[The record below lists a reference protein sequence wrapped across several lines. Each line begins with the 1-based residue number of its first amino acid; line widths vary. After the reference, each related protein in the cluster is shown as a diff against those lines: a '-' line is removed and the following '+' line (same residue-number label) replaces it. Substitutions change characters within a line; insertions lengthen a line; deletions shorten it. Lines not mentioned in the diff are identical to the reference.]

1 MERITLNIIPK
12 GITPV
17 CHASQFDIGRVIRCD
32 IMDDLQGYVFSDE
45 TVELRVRK
53 PDDNV
58 VTASVDVV
66 SGDTF
71 VLIETTEQMTACDG
85 VNKCELRIMKG
96 DVRIGSLNFD
106 MKVEVDPLK
115 DGIESETEI
124 HNLETQIRDMNED
137 MVPDMV
143 AEEVSRQYDSEN
155 VIFDDEPTENHG
167 DGYAVNSAG
176 LKNYIPKNIDAL
188 DDVEIDNP
196 TSNQALVYNPTTQK
210 WENGE
215 VSTVGGLND
224 LNDVTLENVADK
236 QELVY
241 DDTDEV
247 FKNKTTRVELTQAEY
262 NQLVADD
269 EVLPDVDYYI
279 TDAPSMQG
287 TSADLSYDGTTKS
300 VYTKIEEIDT
310 ELSGK
315 ADSSDIPTKLSDL
328 TNNLE
333 IGKIIKGTESGS
345 VNVASSSG
353 TEVGSITLNKGK
365 YVVLGGIDWVANST
379 GFRQVAFAATRD
391 DSRDACVCQPTCA
404 APKETYQQI
413 VSFRDIQ
420 SDNTEIK
427 MYGYQDSGSTL
438 GAYAFIYAI
447 KIY

>member
-32 IMDDLQGYVFSDE
+32 ITDDLQGYVFSNE

-124 HNLETQIRDMNED
+124 HNLETQIHDMNEE
-137 MVPDMV
+137 MLPDMV
-143 AEEVSRQYDSEN
+143 AQEVTRQYDSEN

-167 DGYAVNSAG
+167 DGYTVNSAG
-176 LKNYIPKNIDAL
+176 LKSYIPKIIDEL
-188 DDVEIDNP
+188 DDVDIDNP
-196 TSNQALVYNPTTQK
+196 TSNQALVYNPETNK

-224 LNDVTLENVADK
+224 LNDVTLEDVADK

-241 DDTDEV
+241 DDTDDV

-262 NQLVADD
+262 DALENP
-269 EVLPDVDYYI
+269 LPDVDYYI
-279 TDAPSMQG
+279 TDAPSMSG
-287 TSADLSYDGTTKS
+287 SSKDLSYDGTTKS
-300 VYTKIEEIDT
+300 TYTKIEEVVDYIDSKIAVSDITSSFNIDT
-310 ELSGK
+310 THFSASTKQLYKSGNVVNICLRGNLTATNGTILGTIANYYPK
-315 ADSSDIPTKLSDL
+315 ASRIICDFHNNGAPTPITTGAVWL
-328 TNNLE
+328 NGEN
-333 IGKIIKGTESGS
+333 GRMYYFGGS
-345 VNVASSSG
+345 VSNLDVC
-353 TEVGSITLNKGK
+353 IT
-365 YVVLGGIDWVANST
+365 
-379 GFRQVAFAATRD
+379 ATYI
-391 DSRDACVCQPTCA
+391 C
-404 APKETYQQI
+404 
-413 VSFRDIQ
+413 
-420 SDNTEIK
+420 N
-427 MYGYQDSGSTL
+427 
-438 GAYAFIYAI
+438 
-447 KIY
+447 

>member
-124 HNLETQIRDMNED
+124 HNLETQIHDLNEE
-137 MVPDMV
+137 MLPDMV
-143 AEEVSRQYDSEN
+143 AEEVTRQYDSEN

-176 LKNYIPKNIDAL
+176 LKSYIPKAIDEL
-188 DDVEIDNP
+188 DDVEINNP
-196 TSNQALVYNPTTQK
+196 QENQAIVYDPVSGK
-210 WENGE
+210 FKNGE

-241 DDTDEV
+241 DDTDDV

-262 NQLVADD
+262 DALVSGGT
-269 EVLPDVDYYI
+269 VLPDVDYYI
-279 TDAPSMQG
+279 TDAPSIQG
-287 TSADLSYDGTTKS
+287 TSADLSYDGTTLS
-300 VYTKIEEIDT
+300 TYDKIEEV
-310 ELSGK
+310 EASK
-315 ADSSDIPTKLSDL
+315 QA
-328 TNNLE
+328 
-333 IGKIIKGTESGS
+333 KIQQTTI
-345 VNVASSSG
+345 SG
-353 TEVGSITLNKGK
+353 TTDGTGDLSLTGLPITQYRVLSCVKVRNIANPDVA
-365 YVVLGGIDWVANST
+365 YCILGGYST
-379 GFRQVAFAATRD
+379 GTSLPYAHLINSSNANYANKAVEVT
-391 DSRDACVCQPTCA
+391 VN
-404 APKETYQQI
+404 YI
-413 VSFRDIQ
+413 
-420 SDNTEIK
+420 EI
-427 MYGYQDSGSTL
+427 
-438 GAYAFIYAI
+438 
-447 KIY
+447 